1 MKKLIPLLLILVI
14 LFFCGCDREVYRV
27 DYNLGQQADNF
38 NIERQITVFN
48 TRTDTVL
55 FQMTGVF
62 SLQNSG
68 ANELEVI
75 CEVKKGEYRKHFIYL
90 SQDTTYVVEDLGG
103 ANVDQYHYELN
114 FLPQMIGGVT
124 ITSND

>member
-1 MKKLIPLLLILVI
+1 MKKLYAFILAVVLLTL
-14 LFFCGCDREVYRV
+14 CSCTEVTRV

-38 NIERQITVFN
+38 NIEWQITVFN

-75 CEVKKGEYRKHFIYL
+75 CEVKMGEYRKHFIYL

>member
-1 MKKLIPLLLILVI
+1 MKKLIPLILAAALLTL
-14 LFFCGCDREVYRV
+14 CSCTEVTRV
-27 DYNLGQQADNF
+27 DYNLGQRADNF

-55 FQMTGVF
+55 FQMQGVF

-75 CEVKKGEYRKHFIYL
+75 CEVKRGEYRKHFIYL

>member
-1 MKKLIPLLLILVI
+1 MKKLYAFILAAVLLTL
-14 LFFCGCDREVYRV
+14 CSCTEVTRV
-27 DYNLGQQADNF
+27 DYNLVQQADNF

>member
-1 MKKLIPLLLILVI
+1 MKKLYAFILAAVLLTL
-14 LFFCGCDREVYRV
+14 CSCATEVTRV

>member
-1 MKKLIPLLLILVI
+1 MKKLIPLLIILVI

-27 DYNLGQQADNF
+27 DHNLGQQADNF
-38 NIERQITVFN
+38 NIERQITGFN

-75 CEVKKGEYRKHFIYL
+75 CEVGKGEYRKHFIYL

-103 ANVDQYHYELN
+103 ANVSQYHYELN
-114 FLPQMIGGVT
+114 FLPQMIGTFT
-124 ITSND
+124 IISDD

>member
-1 MKKLIPLLLILVI
+1 MKRI
-14 LFFCGCDREVYRV
+14 LFILLFLSAFLFCSCTEVNHV
-27 DYNLGQQADNF
+27 QHNLSVQADNF

-62 SLQNSG
+62 SLQNSLN
-68 ANELEVI
+68 NELEVI
-75 CEVKKGEYRKHFIYL
+75 CEVNPGEYRKHFIYL
-90 SQDTTYVVEDLGG
+90 SQDTTYVIEDLGG
-103 ANVDQYHYELN
+103 ANVSQYRYELN
-114 FLPQMIGGVT
+114 FLPQMIGGPI